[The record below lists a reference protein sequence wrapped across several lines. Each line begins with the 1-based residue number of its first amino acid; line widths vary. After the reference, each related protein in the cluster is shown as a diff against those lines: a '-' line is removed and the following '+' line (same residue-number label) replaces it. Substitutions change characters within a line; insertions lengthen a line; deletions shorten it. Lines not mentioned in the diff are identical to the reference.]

1 MCAQPLSGVQA
12 PLSMGFSRQEYWSGF
27 PPPQDLPNSDGS
39 SALAGGFITTGVTWE
54 NKETGTQTHTCTPR
68 FIAALLTRV
77 KRRKQPK
84 CPSVDE
90 WLDTWSVY
98 ARECYTATKRNEIL
112 IHATVWTNL
121 KHIMLSQSSQIQKI
135 TFYDSISMTCPK

>member
-12 PLSMGFSRQEYWSGF
+12 PPSMGFSRQEYWSGF

-39 SALAGGFITTGVTWE
+39 PELAGGFFTASTTWE
-54 NKETGTQTHTCTPR
+54 NKETGIQAHTYTTR
-68 FIAALLTRV
+68 FIAALLRRV

-90 WLDTWSVY
+90 GLNTWSVY
-98 ARECYTATKRNEIL
+98 AMEYYTATKRNEIL

-121 KHIMLSQSSQIQKI
+121 KHIMLSPSSQIQKI